1 MASPFSLFRKYM
13 KPMMVVLCGMAMLA
27 FVVVDPLMQYLG
39 SSPQS
44 GPVGRDGSKVA
55 VTWNDGKLTED
66 ELGALVYRR
75 RILDAFVRSVAQA
88 GYDAAYLEGA
98 EDLQLAVDPL
108 MLPIEPS
115 QGVER
120 DVVRTQIIADKARQ
134 LGMSVSDEVALGYLD
149 KLGRN
154 RVTFQEMNILLN
166 EMFSQQRINS
176 QFVIDAL
183 RDELLKQNFLA
194 SYKFTLATQLPQ
206 QRWEDW
212 LQVNDRVI
220 VEAAGLK
227 PSNFIAEI
235 KDPTDAEVLAF
246 YDKYKGDEVTPDFP
260 ESTELPSAAP
270 GFRVPRHL
278 RLQYLEA
285 NYDAVLQQVMTTVT
299 DAEIAKFYDENK
311 ELFIKADIGA
321 AADPSPAP
329 GAEPAPPA
337 EPTDEATPADDAA
350 EELFGTPQN
359 PTPAEAPPDATPE
372 AADENPPTEEPP
384 TEEPMAPAE
393 EPAAEE
399 PMTPAEEPMAPGG
412 EQSRGAAL
420 AGRFRLVAFQQEQ
433 APEADAEEPAQ
444 EPVAEPAAQ
453 TEPAEQPAD
462 PPQTESAESASAS
475 DPPSADQPAALPAE
489 TTPPIT
495 EGEATAEA
503 TEEKPVEYQ
512 PLEEVRDEIRRRLAG
527 DKVHE
532 QLREKMDSLLSKLNA
547 AYLPYFDKQ
556 LSARAEKQP
565 EPEPPAELK
574 DLQAL
579 AEPNGLKYHDTGDVS
594 VWELRKLPVIQTVD
608 ANNEADP
615 RLSLLELVLL
625 RLKNYEPVVT
635 RDLDGNYYLAMKT
648 LDTPGYIPELD
659 EVHDQVVQAW
669 KQQKAS
675 ELALAK
681 AKELAAQIEK
691 DGVTLGDKFANDP
704 QVPVVVTDPF
714 SWLTYGEIS
723 PTTGVVPFRLSDP
736 KPVVAAGP
744 EFMRA
749 VFQLEEG
756 NVGAV
761 LNHDHSIAYIVR
773 VQQHLDDRDTLRRDF
788 LEEMSNGWI
797 GANTMARR
805 HGQIA
810 GTFLLNGLT
819 EDADVDW
826 KRTPDQTV
834 SEQTDEP

>member
-13 KPMMVVLCGMAMLA
+13 KPLMVVLCGMAMLA

-39 SSPQS
+39 TGSQS

-55 VTWNDGKLTED
+55 VTWNGEQLTED
-66 ELGALVYRR
+66 ELGALIYRR

-88 GYDAAYLEGA
+88 GYNAAYLEGA

-134 LGMSVSDEVALGYLD
+134 LGMSVSDEVALDYLD

-154 RVTFQEMNILLN
+154 RVTFRDMNVLLN
-166 EMFSQQRINS
+166 EMFSQQQITS
-176 QFVIDAL
+176 QFVLDAL

-194 SYKFTLATQLPQ
+194 SYKFSLATQLPQ
-206 QRWEDW
+206 ERWEDW
-212 LQVNDRVI
+212 LRVNDRVI
-220 VEAAGLK
+220 VEAAGVK
-227 PSNFIAEI
+227 SSNFIAEV
-235 KDPTDAEVLAF
+235 KEPTDAEVLAF
-246 YDKYKGDEVTPDFP
+246 YELYKDNEVTPDFP
-260 ESTELPSAAP
+260 ESTELPSAEP

-278 RLQYLEA
+278 RVQYLQA
-285 NYDAVLQQVMTTVT
+285 NYDDVLQQVMTTVT

-311 ELFIKADIGA
+311 ELFIKADLGA

-329 GAEPAPPA
+329 GAEPAPPDA
-337 EPTDEATPADDAA
+337 TDEAVPADDAA

-372 AADENPPTEEPP
+372 AADENPPAEEPP

-399 PMTPAEEPMAPGG
+399 PMTPADEPMAPGD
-412 EQSRGAAL
+412 EQSRGAAA

-433 APEADAEEPAQ
+433 APESETEQ
-444 EPVAEPAAQ
+444 PVAEPTDQ
-453 TEPAEQPAD
+453 PTEPAEQPAE
-462 PPQTESAESASAS
+462 PQTESAPAS
-475 DPPSADQPAALPAE
+475 DPPSADPPAE
-489 TTPPIT
+489 PTSPIA
-495 EGEATAEA
+495 ESAATAEGA
-503 TEEKPVEYQ
+503 EQKPVEYQ
-512 PLEEVRDEIRRRLAG
+512 SLEEVRDEIRRRLAG

-608 ANNEADP
+608 ANDEADP

-625 RLKNYEPVVT
+625 RQKNYEPVVT

-659 EVHDQVVQAW
+659 EVRDQVVQAW

-691 DGVTLGDKFANDP
+691 DGVTLGDKFLNDP

-744 EFMRA
+744 DFMQA
-749 VFQLEEG
+749 VSQLEEG
-756 NVGAV
+756 NVGAA

-773 VQQHLDDRDTLRRDF
+773 VQQHLEDREALRRDF

-810 GTFLLNGLT
+810 GTYLLNGLT
-819 EDADVDW
+819 EGADVDW
-826 KRTPDQTV
+826 KRPPDQTI